1 MTGDTLKAWAQASR
15 LPFFVATFIPLII
28 GWSMAVKTTGA
39 VRPGR
44 FLLVLLGSLIVHL
57 ITNLANDYFDHL
69 VGTDAGESIGGSRVI
84 QEGKISPR
92 VMLKVIIGLYAI
104 AFFIAYIIVFH
115 FRLHLLAIP
124 ILFSAFSS
132 YFYVA
137 PPIRYGYHGLGEL
150 FVGINMGPIMVA
162 GTYWVV
168 AGTPALEPLLV
179 SIPVGIMVASILYYQ
194 SLPDMRTDEASGKMT
209 LAVRLGRKGAFR
221 GLIIFCILI
230 YASILSLI
238 LMGLLSPW
246 ALASIISVLL
256 VVKLMRI
263 VLRTDNWVLLDLHGK
278 YVRMV
283 YFISGLSI
291 IAGIVLRD

>member
-221 GLIIFCILI
+221 GLIIFFILI

-256 VVKLMRI
+256 VVKLIRI

>member
-1 MTGDTLKAWAQASR
+1 MTGGPLKAWIQASR
-15 LPFFVATFIPLII
+15 MPFFVATFIPLFI
-28 GWSMAVKTTGA
+28 GWSMAVRATGA

-69 VGTDAGESIGGSRVI
+69 VGADAGESSGGSRGI

-92 VMLKVIIGLYAI
+92 VMLKVIIALYVI

-115 FRLHLLAIP
+115 FGLHLLAIP

-168 AGTPALEPLLV
+168 AGSPALGPLLV

-221 GLIIFCILI
+221 GLIVFFILI
-230 YASILSLI
+230 YASILWLI
-238 LMGLLSPW
+238 LVEILSPW
-246 ALASIISVLL
+246 ALASIVSVLL
-256 VVKLMRI
+256 VIKLIRI
-263 VLRTDNWVLLDLHGK
+263 VLGTDDWVLLDLHGK

-283 YFISGLSI
+283 YFICGLAI
-291 IAGIVLRD
+291 MAGIVFRT